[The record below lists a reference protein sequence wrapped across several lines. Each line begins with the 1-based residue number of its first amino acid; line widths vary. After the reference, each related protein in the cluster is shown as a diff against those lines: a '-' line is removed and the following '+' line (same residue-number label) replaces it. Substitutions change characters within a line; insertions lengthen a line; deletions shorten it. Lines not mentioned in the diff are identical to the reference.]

1 MKNTRL
7 LLCSYFGLSLMLS
20 SLSADDANR
29 KTFLAPRATGVN
41 LPMEYTTW
49 HGHVYGKKC
58 NPRNRTSFQVTPFF
72 QGSTNESELG
82 EYFGVNN
89 ESNSFV
95 IGEFGSSDVSANLLI
110 HSKTPPTSKLA
121 GTVSFHPD
129 QEAWGARLDFFQ
141 DINTPCAKF
150 FLTASAPIVS
160 IERDMDIRVAD
171 EVLFVRGS
179 ESFSIKDFFN
189 GAVESTTTKNAQ
201 EALKKAKIGGDHSK
215 TGLADIDVALGH
227 KCIYKKN
234 RHLFLN
240 IGVTIPTGTKV
251 RGDYLWAPVVGNGR
265 HVGLGAG
272 VDAGIQIWKSKRAKA
287 KILFAADYR
296 YLFEATEE
304 RTIGVKGSDK
314 MAHYY
319 LAQKVGAVANTPLFP
334 AANVLTQDL
343 RVKPGSQIDAMI
355 DFSFMCSKFTVDFG
369 YNMFW
374 KDQESVWVKNW
385 VENTYVIVPA
395 SYDTSANFSA
405 ADATVL
411 NLVHQDTRS
420 TTAEQLL
427 DVGAATSPAQL
438 THKIF
443 GGVGYTFNVC
453 CNHPLS
459 IGAGASYEFVSTN
472 AALENYNIWIKGGV
486 SF

>member
-1 MKNTRL
+1 MY
-7 LLCSYFGLSLMLS
+7 SGLSAS
-20 SLSADDANR
+20 DANR

-49 HGHVYGKKC
+49 HGHVYGKKA
-58 NPRNRTSFQVTPFF
+58 NSRNRTSFQVTPFF
-72 QGSTNESELG
+72 QGSTNEGELG
-82 EYFGVNN
+82 EYFAPNK
-89 ESNSFV
+89 ESNSF
-95 IGEFGSSDVSANLLI
+95 IIDDGTKGIAQEFLI
-110 HSKTPPTSKLA
+110 HQQDMASTELA
-121 GTVSFHPD
+121 GTVSFRPD
-129 QEAWGARLDFFQ
+129 QEAWGVRLDFFQ
-141 DINTPCAKF
+141 DINTPWSKF

-160 IERDMDIRVAD
+160 VERDMDLKVVNGVNFTKGTD
-171 EVLFVRGS
+171 
-179 ESFSIKDFFN
+179 SFSIEDFFKGN
-189 GAVESTTTKNAQ
+189 VTRTATDNLQ
-201 EALKKAKIGGDHSK
+201 DPLKKAKINGDRSE
-215 TGLADIDVALGH
+215 TGLADIDVAIGH

-272 VDAGIQIWKSKRAKA
+272 VDAGIQVWKSKRAKA

-296 YLFEATEE
+296 YLFESTEE
-304 RTIGVKGSDK
+304 RTIGLKKTEQMG
-314 MAHYY
+314 HYY
-319 LAQKVGAVANTPLFP
+319 LVQKINAPANTPLFP
-334 AANVLTQDL
+334 AANVLTQDV

-355 DFSFMCSKFTVDFG
+355 DFSFMCSKFTIDFG

-385 VENTYVIVPA
+385 TDNTYA
-395 SYDTSANFSA
+395 QAKDDFKTSEIF
-405 ADATVL
+405 DLTKATDGPI
-411 NLVHQDTRS
+411 NLVSQGGIET
-420 TTAEQLL
+420 LL

-459 IGAGASYEFVSTN
+459 IGAGASYEFVTTN
-472 AALENYNIWIKGGV
+472 AALENYSIWIKGSV

>member
-20 SLSADDANR
+20 GLSADANR

-72 QGSTNESELG
+72 QGSTNEGELG
-82 EYFGVNN
+82 EYFGINK
-89 ESNSFV
+89 ESNSFT
-95 IGEFGSSDVSANLLI
+95 IGSGLDVPHNYLI
-110 HSKTPPTSKLA
+110 HNTGAGAGAK

-160 IERDMDIRVAD
+160 IERDMDMRVAD

-189 GAVESTTTKNAQ
+189 GAVESKTARNAQ
-201 EALKKAKIGGDHSK
+201 EALKKAKIGGHHSK

-272 VDAGIQIWKSKRAKA
+272 VDAGIQVWKSKRAKA

-296 YLFEATEE
+296 YLFEATEQ
-304 RTIGVKGSDK
+304 RTIGLQDSGVP
-314 MAHYY
+314 MAHYF
-319 LAQKVGAVANTPLFP
+319 LAQKVNAPADTPLFP
-334 AANVLTQDL
+334 AANVLTQDV

-385 VENTYVIVPA
+385 SDNTYVIVPA
-395 SYDTSANFSA
+395 SFDTSLVFSA
-405 ADATVL
+405 ADCSVL
-411 NLVHQDTRS
+411 NLVHQDTRP
-420 TTAEQLL
+420 TTAEELL
-427 DVGAATSPAQL
+427 DVDAATSPAQL

-472 AALENYNIWIKGGV
+472 AALENYSFWIKAGV